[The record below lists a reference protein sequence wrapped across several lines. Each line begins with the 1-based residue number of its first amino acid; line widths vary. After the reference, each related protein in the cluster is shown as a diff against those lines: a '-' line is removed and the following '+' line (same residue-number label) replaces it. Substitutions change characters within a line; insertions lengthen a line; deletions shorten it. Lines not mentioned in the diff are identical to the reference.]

1 MSITGPIN
9 PRIRQWAQVQRVLS
23 SSGIN
28 SLLSV
33 PSRAVPDEPTAQRDE
48 ADRPRLLEPIG
59 LQQAEIREKEEHA
72 DENQEKCADG
82 PRTFCLDKRPWICLS
97 GAPSFG
103 HAVRVDWHVA
113 IETTKSNAQERDVSA
128 GHVAA
133 DSGDEAAEDEHLD
146 QRLDVFAVVDR
157 AEARNKAERRSEG
170 RICVRARRCR
180 RVGIRGAERTCE
192 QTCETVLAVERAANF
207 ARAFRAKRFAAIAAI
222 AGGFAVGVHGAG
234 H

>member
-1 MSITGPIN
+1 MSITGSIN

-28 SLLSV
+28 LLLSV
-33 PSRAVPDEPTAQRDE
+33 PSRAVPDEPAAQRDQ
-48 ADRPRLLEPIG
+48 ADRPRLLEPVG
-59 LQQAEIREKEEHA
+59 LQQTKIRKKEKHA

-82 PRTFCLDKRPWICLS
+82 PRTFCLDKRLCLRLS

-103 HAVRVDWHVA
+103 HAVGVNRHVA
-113 IETTKSNAQERDVSA
+113 IETAKSNAQERDVSA

-157 AEARNKAERRSEG
+157 AETGNKAERRSES
-170 RICVRARRCR
+170 RICVR
-180 RVGIRGAERTCE
+180 
-192 QTCETVLAVERAANF
+192 
-207 ARAFRAKRFAAIAAI
+207 
-222 AGGFAVGVHGAG
+222 
-234 H
+234 